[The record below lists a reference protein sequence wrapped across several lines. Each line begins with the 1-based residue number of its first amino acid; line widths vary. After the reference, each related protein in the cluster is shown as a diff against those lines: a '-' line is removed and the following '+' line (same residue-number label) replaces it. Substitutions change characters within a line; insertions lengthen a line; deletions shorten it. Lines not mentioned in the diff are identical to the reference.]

1 MRSNSCCIGHEL
13 YSVHLKRLLL
23 KPNFYI
29 LLVLIS
35 ALVSHTVPAQTPAA
49 QQLAQSK
56 TFLSHNKSSAN
67 AGISPDWYSEAV
79 KNLQQLAEQINPVR
93 PYGCFTAT
101 NTRNQTGYYL
111 SPAGYTVENRQQT
124 AWHVAFQLKGLGR
137 SAIQWT
143 PGQAY
148 TTTHANN
155 HLQYNYDHL
164 HIEYLNNSDGLRQ
177 NFLVNRKMPGDG
189 ALTVSIE
196 PVTDLHPR
204 LLNSNCLAFFNTA
217 NKMVLAYEDLNVW
230 DADHKRLP
238 AAMHFNKGMLTI
250 EVDDSQA
257 TYPVTIDPLN
267 KTPEWST
274 SADGLVSG
282 LTTAQLNSAM
292 YGYAVTGLGDV
303 NGDGYGDAAISAP
316 ALTNIFSG
324 NGSLASVGAV
334 FVFYGSPAGLAT
346 TPAKTLQ
353 PNTAVAGA
361 LFGTSVDAG
370 DVNGDGIN
378 DIIIGAPLDSYTT
391 TASGLLG
398 TTSTTVKAGKVY
410 VYPGG
415 NSVAANPSNFIEIML
430 QGTDFFSKGIT
441 GILLSNVSV
450 DALFGFS
457 VAATGDLDGDNK
469 SDIIVG
475 APGYLGTG
483 LTAVQNGAAFVYYS
497 GNLTTTTPVQLHTPS
512 PSLLG
517 LVSFPSLTQSGLL
530 FGFSVDGVG
539 DFNNDGY
546 ADVIAG
552 APAGVDLSSL
562 GGLLSGQIL
571 SGTAHIYYGTGSGI
585 SNTIGTTL
593 KPTSGSLFS
602 NAANL
607 FGYKVKG
614 IKGLSG
620 NRNGSV
626 AIGAPTGGLLSN
638 ALSLT
643 IQSGNVHIFK
653 KRTSSPG
660 ASVTSDQV
668 LESPRSTS
676 ILSVLNTLHLN
687 VLFGAAIDNAYDV
700 NCDGY
705 TDLVVGEPLSSGA
718 TLTQLQANAVGGSA
732 YVYLGNAT
740 STYNATPQY
749 TAATDYGS
757 DFLSVN
763 AISLFGFSVAGVP
776 GITGPGATTRILVGS
791 PSAALDFNN
800 SLLNL
805 GSTLGLLYNFAAGD
819 NGPGKSFLF
828 NTQLCISASP
838 LPVIV
843 EEFRG
848 QEKNSTI
855 NLYWKTSQEKDLNR
869 FEVERSR
876 DGSHFETIGIVFPWE
891 NASHIDYAFS
901 DKNADAGTPYYRLKM
916 IDNNTDYK
924 YSNILTFSISEA
936 TAAQVVVTPNPIVD
950 KIGVQFTG
958 LPANTYRIAL
968 HNAAGQKFAEQTFNI
983 TRYRQT
989 EYLMR
994 PVTMTPGIYFLT
1006 VFGKNNTK
1014 LRSNRVVVF

>member
-1 MRSNSCCIGHEL
+1 MW
-13 YSVHLKRLLL
+13 
-23 KPNFYI
+23 
-29 LLVLIS
+29 VLIA
-35 ALVSHTVPAQTPAA
+35 ALPYLTVPAQTPAV
-49 QQLAQSK
+49 QKMNQSK
-56 TFLSHNKSSAN
+56 TFLSNKELPAN
-67 AGISPDWYSEAV
+67 AGISPGWYSEAV
-79 KNLQQLAEQINPVR
+79 KNIQQLEEQINPAR
-93 PYGCFTAT
+93 PYGCFTTT
-101 NTRNQTGYYL
+101 NTHNRTGYYL
-111 SPAGYTVENRQQT
+111 SPAGYTAANRQQA
-124 AWHVAFQLKGLGR
+124 AWQVAFQLKGIGR
-137 SAIQWT
+137 SAIQWA
-143 PGQAY
+143 PGQQY
-148 TTTHANN
+148 TITHAGNR
-155 HLQYNYDHL
+155 LQYNYDHF
-164 HIEYLNNSDGLRQ
+164 HVEYLNNRDGLRQ

-189 ALTVSIE
+189 ALTVSIQ
-196 PVTDLHPR
+196 PVTDLHAR
-204 LLNSNCLAFFNTA
+204 LLNSNCLAFFNA
-217 NKMVLAYEDLNVW
+217 ADKMVLAYEDLHVW
-230 DADHKRLP
+230 DANQKKLP
-238 AAMHFNKGMLTI
+238 ASLHFNTGMLTI

-282 LTTAQLNSAM
+282 LTSLQLNSSL

-316 ALTNIFSG
+316 GLTNIISG

-353 PNTAVAGA
+353 PGTAVAGA

-378 DIIIGAPLDSYTT
+378 DIIIGAPLDTYTT
-391 TASGLLG
+391 TASDILG
-398 TTSTTVKAGKVY
+398 TTSVTVKAGKVY
-410 VYPGG
+410 VYPGS
-415 NSVAANPSNFIEIML
+415 NSATSNPTNFIEIKL
-430 QGTDFFSKGIT
+430 QGTGFFST
-441 GILLSNVSV
+441 GIAGVLLSNVSV
-450 DALFGFS
+450 NALFGFS

-475 APGYLGTG
+475 APGYLGAG

-497 GNLTTTTPVQLHTPS
+497 GNLTTTTPVQLQTPS
-512 PSLLG
+512 ASLLG
-517 LVSFPSLTQSGLL
+517 LASFPSLTGSGLL

-552 APAGVDLSSL
+552 APAGADLSSL

-585 SNTIGTTL
+585 INTIGTTL
-593 KPTSGSLFS
+593 KPTSGNLFS
-602 NAANL
+602 DAANL

-614 IKGLSG
+614 IKGLDG
-620 NRNGSV
+620 NRNGNV

-643 IQSGNVHIFK
+643 IHSGNVHIFK

-668 LESPRSTS
+668 LESPRSS
-676 ILSVLNTLHLN
+676 SLLSVLNTLHLN

-732 YVYLGNAT
+732 YVFLGNST
-740 STYNATPQY
+740 GTYNGTPGY
-749 TAATDYGS
+749 TASTDYGS

-763 AISLFGFSVAGVP
+763 AISLFGFSVAGVT

-791 PSAALDFNN
+791 PAAALDFDN

-805 GSTLGLLYNFAAGD
+805 GSTLGLLYNFTVGD
-819 NGPGKSFLF
+819 NGVGKSFLF
-828 NTQLCISASP
+828 NTQLCASASP
-838 LPVIV
+838 LPVVI
-843 EEFRG
+843 EEFG
-848 QEKNSTI
+848 GKEQNNNI
-855 NLYWKTSQEKDLNR
+855 NLYWKTSHEENLNR

-876 DGSHFETIGIVFPWE
+876 DGSHFESIGIVFPWE
-891 NASHIDYAFS
+891 NSNHIDYAFS
-901 DKNADAGTPYYRLKM
+901 DKNADAGTQYYRLKM

-924 YSNILTFSISEA
+924 YSNILTFSITEPT
-936 TAAQVVVTPNPIVD
+936 TARVVIAPNPIVD
-950 KIGVQFTG
+950 KISVQFTG
-958 LPANTYRIAL
+958 LKENTYCIAL
-968 HNAAGQKFAEQTFNI
+968 HNVAGQKFVEQTIQI
-983 TRYRQT
+983 TRFRQT
-989 EYLMR
+989 VYLMR
-994 PVTMTPGIYFLT
+994 PVSMTPGIYFLT

-1014 LRSNRVVVF
+1014 ISSNRVVVF